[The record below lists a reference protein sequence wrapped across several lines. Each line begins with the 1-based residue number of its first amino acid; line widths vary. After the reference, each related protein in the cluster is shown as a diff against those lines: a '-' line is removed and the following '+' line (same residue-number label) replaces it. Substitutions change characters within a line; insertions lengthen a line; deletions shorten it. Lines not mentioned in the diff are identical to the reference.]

1 MTLAN
6 REVEL
11 FEAHSA
17 AREMP
22 VRRSDLLFKM
32 ANKTRL
38 MTMPLIVIA
47 LVVLTG
53 CKDEANW
60 KQNKFKKHEL
70 LQSNSDPQMP
80 EVLWQRI
87 EALYTGLEVPEEKP
101 EEKPANKSKAK
112 SDGEAEA
119 TKDSTSNAGADA
131 KPEPK
136 SKADHTAAKETRSSG
151 ETARAAPAA
160 EGGEGASGPGASKG
174 TELEKGVL
182 PTEFAPLRVYLVE
195 KNRGVLHGINYE
207 IVFGPGGGELD
218 LQDFVENRKGSF
230 YFAVEFMP
238 DVPIEKGS
246 LNRKIFFL
254 SNSLRR
260 HNQSE
265 TIGNGCHNYYD
276 ITTSFEAA
284 MKGNGYPLN
293 TTDLRHVS
301 ALAGTF
307 FFALKN
313 EGKLSIAQLTI
324 KDSSHRGLQCRR

>member
-1 MTLAN
+1 MK
-6 REVEL
+6 
-11 FEAHSA
+11 SI
-17 AREMP
+17 
-22 VRRSDLLFKM
+22 
-32 ANKTRL
+32 
-38 MTMPLIVIA
+38 PLIVFSI
-47 LVVLTG
+47 VSLTG
-53 CKDEANW
+53 CKDEASW

-87 EALYTGLEVPEEKP
+87 ESLYTGFEVAN
-101 EEKPANKSKAK
+101 EKPAAKSK
-112 SDGEAEA
+112 SDHAATNEASSPGEA
-119 TKDSTSNAGADA
+119 
-131 KPEPK
+131 P
-136 SKADHTAAKETRSSG
+136 AAVP
-151 ETARAAPAA
+151 AAVPAA
-160 EGGEGASGPGASKG
+160 EGGEGAAGAGAGGDKV

-195 KNRGVLHGINYE
+195 KNRGVLHGINHE

-260 HNQSE
+260 HNKSE

-284 MKGNGYPLN
+284 MRGTGYALN

>member
-1 MTLAN
+1 MKRMRL
-6 REVEL
+6 
-11 FEAHSA
+11 H
-17 AREMP
+17 
-22 VRRSDLLFKM
+22 FKM
-32 ANKTRL
+32 ANKNLLFAKSL
-38 MTMPLIVIA
+38 MMIA
-47 LVVLTG
+47 LVGLTG
-53 CKDEANW
+53 CKDEASW

-87 EALYTGLEVPEEKP
+87 EALYTGLEVPDEKP
-101 EEKPANKSKAK
+101 DEKPDAKPREKPDEKPAAT
-112 SDGEAEA
+112 EAR
-119 TKDSTSNAGADA
+119 ST
-131 KPEPK
+131 
-136 SKADHTAAKETRSSG
+136 G
-151 ETARAAPAA
+151 ETTRAAPTA
-160 EGGEGASGPGASKG
+160 EGGEAAGGPSGNKVA
-174 TELEKGVL
+174 ELEKGVL

-195 KNRGVLHGINYE
+195 KNRGVLHGINHE

-238 DVPIEKGS
+238 DVPTEKGS

-276 ITTSFEAA
+276 ITTSFEVA

-324 KDSSHRGLQCRR
+324 KDSAHRGLQCRR